1 MAEFKD
7 ALSYVLIEEG
17 GYVPAELDPNGGET
31 YRGISRN
38 NFPNWDGWHDI
49 DALQPIERGE
59 ILDSIIVASKVNT
72 FYKANFWNRLL
83 GDMITEQSVATY
95 LYDWFVNSGGNAIK
109 ELQKAL
115 GLTVDG
121 GFGKD
126 CLAAVNGF
134 EGDLL
139 QVIHNARIAYYER
152 IGTGKNAVFI
162 NGWLNRANGLYDKLK

>member
-1 MAEFKD
+1 MSEFLAAQK
-7 ALSYVLIEEG
+7 YVLENEG
-17 GYVPAELDPNGGET
+17 GFVDDSSDSGGQT

-38 NFPNWDGWHDI
+38 NFPTWDGWHDI

-59 ILDSIIVASKVNT
+59 ILDSFIVASKVNT

-152 IGTGKNAVFI
+152 IGTGKNSVFLQ
-162 NGWLNRANGLYDKLK
+162 GWLNRANGLYQKLS